1 LGAPLIIDTLIRDTM
16 IIDDDEDNY
25 GFDDYDYDSGFWYSF
40 HLEGVLWAN
49 NLGLMLKPCSL
60 LVIIT

>member
-1 LGAPLIIDTLIRDTM
+1 LGAPLIRYTLIKDTM
-16 IIDDDEDNY
+16 LTDDDEVNSD
-25 GFDDYDYDSGFWYSF
+25 FDVYDYDSGFWYSF

-49 NLGLMLKPCSL
+49 NLGLMLKSGSL